1 MIQKSPTMRGFR
13 CSLRARLRAAER
25 KLERMPTNYEA
36 QLQRMKALHALELLT
51 SYSREDE
58 LHG

>member
-1 MIQKSPTMRGFR
+1 MRGFR